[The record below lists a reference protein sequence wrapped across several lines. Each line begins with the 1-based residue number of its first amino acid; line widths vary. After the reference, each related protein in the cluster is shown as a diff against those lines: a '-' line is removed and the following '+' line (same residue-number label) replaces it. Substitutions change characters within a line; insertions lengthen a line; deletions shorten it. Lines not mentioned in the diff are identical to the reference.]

1 MRASLDRVI
10 DWLHKDDTILI
21 IIHQFPD
28 GDTIASSLALA
39 RALKTL
45 GKTVVVTGKDPVPA
59 PFMFLPESDTIQ
71 RDYLGGDWQVI
82 IVLDCGDLK
91 RTGFVERIRSFARD
105 KKRLINIDHHPKN
118 DLHKIANITYFDGS
132 AAAVGEI
139 VTEII
144 DLLGVRIDK
153 EMATCLLTALYTDTG
168 GFKHSNTTVTTLEY
182 AARFMEAG
190 ARLKKISN
198 NISNSKSVAS
208 LHIWGIIL
216 SRIMYTKK
224 IGLVRSIVTQ
234 RDLQECGATLED
246 LGGAVNLIGAV
257 PGARASMLF
266 VELPD
271 GQIKA
276 SLRTESDSVDVS
288 KIAEIFGGGGHKK
301 ASGFIINGTIFQEKG
316 KWSIIQSSLGGGMA
330 DTRDL
335 KSLA

>member
-1 MRASLDRVI
+1 MHASLETVI
-10 DWLHKDDTILI
+10 DWLHRYDTILI

-39 RALKTL
+39 RALKKL
-45 GKTVVVTGKDPVPA
+45 GKLVTVAGKDPVPA
-59 PFMFLPESDTIQ
+59 PFTFLPESATIQ
-71 RDYLGGDWQVI
+71 RDFLGGDWQVI

-91 RTGFVERIRSFARD
+91 RTGFVERIRAFARD
-105 KKRLINIDHHPKN
+105 KKRLVNIDHHPKN

-139 VTEII
+139 VTDII

-168 GFKHSNTTVTTLEY
+168 GFKHSNTTVKTLEY
-182 AARFMEAG
+182 AARFMAAG

-208 LHIWGIIL
+208 LRIWGVIL
-216 SRIMYTKK
+216 SRILYKPR
-224 IGLVRSIVTQ
+224 IGLVSSVVTQ
-234 RDLQECGATLED
+234 QDLAECDATLDD

-257 PGARASMLF
+257 PGARASILF

-271 GQIKA
+271 NQIKA
-276 SLRTESDSVDVS
+276 SLRTESDCVDVS

-301 ASGFIINGTIFQEKG
+301 ASGFIINGRIFQEKG
-316 KWSIIQSSLGGGMA
+316 KWSIISN
-330 DTRDL
+330 
-335 KSLA
+335 